1 MKLSEEQEE
10 AVLYAMDWYKHGRV
24 SHPVF
29 RLFGYAGTGKTTV
42 LNQLTKRLG
51 LRADEIMYMSP
62 SGKAASVMTSKGC
75 KATTIHRVLY
85 RFVRDNTDQMNALME
100 ERDSINDKLSGET
113 EHREALARRLAIV
126 ERELASPSSRPQ
138 PEFTFLGTAAVASE
152 IRLLVVDECSMV
164 ANSTF
169 NDLASLCLPI
179 IFVGDPAQLP
189 AIEKG
194 KAPSKVL
201 EPIEPYAQLTQV
213 HRQAGDSSILDFA
226 TRARNGDT
234 HFAPEDRE
242 DFVSIYD
249 RRGWTIEEI
258 CNDTDI
264 NLHYFDQVICW
275 KNDTRRIINWYMKQQ
290 AGVLGTFPVGNRSEK
305 LISIGNIDLGDAF
318 VSNGS
323 MIEVGYDGEREGEI
337 KVRGREDPIDLP
349 VTLKTVDGRDTY
361 IQDLSLWKLPFEE
374 WDWQPTQQALN
385 ERLAKRRCIQA
396 EWGWAITVNKAQG
409 SEWEKVC
416 IVDDYLG
423 RDRPNW
429 LYTAITRASK
439 QLVIIRADF
448 R

>member
-29 RLFGYAGTGKTTV
+29 RIFGYAGTGKTTV
-42 LNQLTKRLG
+42 LNQLTRRLG
-51 LRADEIMYMSP
+51 LHPDEIMYMSY

-75 KATTIHRVLY
+75 SATTIHRALY

-100 ERDSINDKLSGET
+100 ERDSINEKLDGET
-113 EHREALARRLAIV
+113 EHREALNRRLAIV
-126 ERELASPSSRPQ
+126 EREMASPSSRPQ
-138 PEFTFLGTAAVASE
+138 PEFTFLGTAAVSSS

-164 ANSTF
+164 PNSMY

-179 IFVGDPAQLP
+179 LFVGDAAQLP
-189 AIEKG
+189 AIEK
-194 KAPSKVL
+194 APSRVL
-201 EPIEPYAQLTQV
+201 ETIVPYVQLTQV

-234 HFAPEDRE
+234 HFTPEDRE

-249 RRGWTIEEI
+249 KRGRTVEEV
-258 CNDTDI
+258 CNDVDV
-264 NLHYFDQVICW
+264 NLLYFDQVICW
-275 KNDTRRIINWYMKQQ
+275 RNDTRRIINWYMKQQ

-305 LISIGNIDLGDAF
+305 LISVGNIDLGDAS

-323 MIEVGYDGEREGEI
+323 MIEVEHDVEREGEI
-337 KVRGREDPIDLP
+337 RARGREGPIDHP
-349 VTLKTVDGRDTY
+349 VTLKTVDGRDVY
-361 IQDLSLWKLPFEE
+361 AEGLGLWKLPFEE
-374 WDWQPTQQALN
+374 WDWEPTQQAYN
-385 ERLAKRRCIQA
+385 ERNVKRRCIQA

-409 SEWEKVC
+409 SEWEKVL
-416 IVDDYLG
+416 IIDEYRG
-423 RDRPNW
+423 SDRPRW

-439 QLVIIRADF
+439 QLVMIKADF